1 MGLLSPIFDPEW
13 RERLAERSRIAVTP
27 ERWRAFVTRFVDEH
41 PQANFCFP
49 DSNWIH

>member
-13 RERLAERSRIAVTP
+13 RERLIERSRIAASP

-41 PQANFCFP
+41 PNLNFVIP
-49 DSNWIH
+49 DESTIH